1 MVARRLIF
9 LKSAL
14 PVISASI
21 VLLLLW
27 QAIVVLFE
35 VPRYIIPAPLD
46 IMVSVYENGPIL
58 RSAALVTVS
67 EAVGGFAIGAI
78 LGVAIAILMI
88 IVPPLEASLLPL
100 AFAVNAVPI
109 IAFVPLALVLF
120 GLGMA
125 SKVVIAALAVV
136 FVVML
141 NMLAGLKRPDPAAFD
156 LMRSFG
162 AGRLDML
169 WRLQLPASMPFLVTG
184 LRVGISR
191 STIAVIV
198 AEMIGAYTGLGQ
210 IIYRST
216 IQSDNLLV
224 WSAVLVAT
232 AVSLIIYLVL
242 VVFDER
248 LVWWK

>member
-1 MVARRLIF
+1 MARRLIF